1 MKPKA
6 VVFYTYL
13 PPWRIDV
20 FNEMGKYYDL
30 TIVFLNANAVG
41 FTYDR
46 QLLLDKLNVNSIFID
61 NGFLVGSKPFRF
73 GIYKLL
79 KRLKPDIVFS
89 HEYSPTSLYISFLLR
104 INLVSFKYIITTS
117 DNLIIAQS
125 AKGFRAIARS
135 YILKRANGIIVYSE
149 TVKQWYKQKF
159 TYLEIEIC
167 PNIQNP
173 ASLLQYKSEFKL
185 IIDKHKKKFY
195 LSDTSIILYAGRLE
209 KVKGLDLLLNA
220 FSKSNNIDFR
230 LVIVGEGSVKTE
242 LKTLSNTLNLKDK
255 VIFAGYYDLAE
266 LYAWYEMASF
276 FILPSIFEPFGA
288 VVNES
293 LVFGCPVVASK
304 YIGALDYIEEN
315 INGFVFDPLD
325 EADFI
330 NALNSA
336 MTMYKE
342 KDNNRNN
349 LMKHSFEDYVKSF
362 QRIYET
368 STKKGD

>member
-61 NGFLVGSKPFRF
+61 NGFIVGSKPFRF

-79 KRLKPDIVFS
+79 KRLMPDIVFS
-89 HEYSPTSLYISFLLR
+89 HEYSPTSLYISFLLKL
-104 INLVSFKYIITTS
+104 NLLSFRYIITTS
-117 DNLIIAQS
+117 DNLLMAQS
-125 AKGFRAIARS
+125 VKGIKSIARA
-135 YILKRANGIIVYSE
+135 YILKSANGIIVYSE
-149 TVKQWYKQKF
+149 SVKQWYKQKF
-159 TYLEIEIC
+159 PTLKIEIC

-173 ASLLQYKSEFKL
+173 ASLLQYKPEFKL
-185 IIDKHKKKFY
+185 IIDKHKKKFNIF
-195 LSDTSIILYAGRLE
+195 DTNIILYTGRLE
-209 KVKGLDLLLNA
+209 KVKGLYLLLNA
-220 FSKSNNIDFR
+220 FSKSNNIDFK
-230 LVIVGEGSVKTE
+230 LVIVGDGNEKAE
-242 LKTLSNTLNLKDK
+242 LIKLSNTLNLKDK
-255 VIFAGYYDLAE
+255 VIFAGYYDLSE
-266 LYAWYEMASF
+266 LYAWYEMANF

-293 LVFGCPVVASK
+293 LVFGCPVLASK

-315 INGFVFDPLD
+315 QNGFVFDPLN
-325 EADFI
+325 ETEFI
-330 NALNSA
+330 NTLNNA
-336 MTMYKE
+336 MKEYKE
-342 KDNNRNN
+342 KKYNRNN
-349 LMKHSFEDYVKSF
+349 LMKFSFKNYVKSF
-362 QRIYET
+362 ERINL
-368 STKKGD
+368 